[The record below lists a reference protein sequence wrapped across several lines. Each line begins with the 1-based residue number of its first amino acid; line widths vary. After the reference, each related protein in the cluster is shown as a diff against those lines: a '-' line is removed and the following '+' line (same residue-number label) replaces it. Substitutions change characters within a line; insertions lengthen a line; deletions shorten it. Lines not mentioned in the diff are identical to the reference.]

1 MQLNCM
7 EKLLNLLVG
16 LCCFSTVVGQTKP
29 AVHPLVDS
37 IYQQWQ
43 RKRVDS
49 QRGTPKDSFYYLPT
63 MPEEVLAHIKDWLAE
78 NRWVTQLKRINPFL
92 FADTT
97 DAEHIMLTQEE
108 VDCITEQFHFVNQ
121 LPWPSGLFKDG
132 KLVSMGAMDSLRRR
146 TEAKQESIISTSAY
160 QYHIFS
166 VPILFRQ
173 NTLCLFFSGKADVL
187 DHLGEWWLYRKEGAA
202 WVPFGRVSIWWE
214 AFMDEPPR

>member
-1 MQLNCM
+1 MK
-7 EKLLNLLVG
+7 KLLNLLVG
-16 LCCFSTVVGQTKP
+16 LCCFLPLIGQTKP
-29 AVHPLVDS
+29 AGHPLVDS

-43 RKRVDS
+43 RTRGDS
-49 QRGTPKDSFYYLPT
+49 QRGMPKDSFYYLPA
-63 MPEEVLAHIKDWLAE
+63 MPEAILEGAKEWLAE

-97 DAEHIMLTQEE
+97 NAEHIILTQTE
-108 VDCITEQFHFVNQ
+108 VDYITEQLNFINQ

-132 KLVSMGAMDSLRRR
+132 KLVSMGSMDTLRRL
-146 TEAKQESIISTSAY
+146 TETKQESIVTALDY

-187 DHLGEWWLYRKEGAA
+187 DHSGEWWLYRKEGAA

-214 AFMDEPPR
+214 AFMNAPSR